1 MFEHRKYTMSVDLNF
16 SNIVDSEV
24 YKLLNYT
31 NSYLNLLTV
40 NTSGELLIS
49 MTYITL

>member
-1 MFEHRKYTMSVDLNF
+1 MFEHRKYTISVDLNF

-40 NTSGELLIS
+40 NASGALLI
-49 MTYITL
+49 